1 MVVLVKKKYQFVF
14 IFLVIIIILS
24 SCSGGLNNPGRIDIK
39 TDKLRFNEVTSE
51 KIRTEFGLV
60 FFEIVRLSID
70 WYNIYIKNPDDDR
83 IISIEKELSDL
94 IFCEMPNKLLSESLQ
109 EFQKHFNKNKDIM
122 EYEEEIFKES
132 LLLVGE
138 ILFRIEQDQAI
149 LEEEKLRE
157 KNLKNMDDEMLYK
170 LKNNKTKHI
179 NTIKDNIIKIL
190 EKYY

>member
-1 MVVLVKKKYQFVF
+1 MKKKYQFVF